1 MSDLP
6 SHSGLFKP
14 FDLSITNMHTV
25 YYISLLCFHKCGSIQ
40 VVQGC
45 IGLDVLAY
53 LPTAV
58 GDRAESTRGVE
69 EGQHAKIH

>member
-6 SHSGLFKP
+6 SHSGQFKP
-14 FDLSITNMHTV
+14 LV
-25 YYISLLCFHKCGSIQ
+25 YHQHAHCTLYLMAVYGSIQ
-40 VVQGC
+40 VVHHSC
-45 IGLDVLAY
+45 IGLHVLAY

-58 GDRAESTRGVE
+58 GDRAESTGGVE